1 MVSWQSATLMMVAL
15 RIICGTEEGST
26 TALRFVVNLV
36 NDVCQNRDDCADGVL
51 DDLIFLIS
59 GDPYD
64 PSDRDSGTSRMTV
77 LLEVIDDKCELD
89 AECSEKLFAE
99 MRDRI
104 INERSEFN
112 DEVSDSS
119 FHKDENEPQTGKG
132 REGYKTF
139 SRDQNMFDFGN
150 IDGFLSLIPTEMEY
164 LDNLENFDETPFE
177 RFELKDHV
185 DETVLNTMMKDECQQ
200 NRAACAEYVEKQR
213 KLGLN
218 HIGKIRFD
226 EDGEPVAEV
235 PDSVFFEAELNVP
248 DGGDDPE

>member
-1 MVSWQSATLMMVAL
+1 MIVVL
-15 RIICGTEEGST
+15 RLICGTEESST
-26 TALRFVVNLV
+26 TALKFVVNLV
-36 NDVCQNRDDCADGVL
+36 DDVCQNRDDCADGVL

-89 AECSEKLFAE
+89 ADCSEKLFAE

-104 INERSEFN
+104 INERSEFI

-119 FHKDENEPQTGKG
+119 FHKDKNELQKG
-132 REGYKTF
+132 RGGEGFETL
-139 SRDQNMFDFGN
+139 SLDQISDNRN
-150 IDGFLSLIPTEMEY
+150 IDGFLSLVSTDMEY
-164 LDNLENFDETPFE
+164 QDNLENSDETPFE

-185 DETVLNTMMKDECQQ
+185 DETILNTMMQDECQQ
-200 NRAACAEYVEKQR
+200 NRAECAEYVEKQR

-218 HIGKIRFD
+218 HIGKITFD
-226 EDGEPVAEV
+226 KDGEPVAEV